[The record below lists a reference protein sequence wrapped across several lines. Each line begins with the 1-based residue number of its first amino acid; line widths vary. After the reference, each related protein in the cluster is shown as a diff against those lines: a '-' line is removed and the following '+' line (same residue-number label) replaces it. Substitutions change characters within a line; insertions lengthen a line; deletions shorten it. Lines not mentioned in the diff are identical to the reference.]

1 MRQQAMRDLGQLG
14 ESVFQKWAAEMGLI
28 VNYSKIDKAGWDFLV
43 EFPCTE
49 THSAAESAP
58 APIECKIQ
66 IKATDTLNKNNKIKI
81 SNLLRLA
88 KSPIPTFI
96 ILISFD
102 GGNEAQEARLVH
114 FDENLISRIM
124 KRVRE
129 IDQSPEQNRFNKRTI
144 TLPFGEDQRLPSL
157 DGLTLAAMISKYIP
171 SGLEEYVKRKQE
183 ILTRVGYEG
192 ISMEGSF
199 STSNEVGVEG
209 LINASLGLAESVEIT
224 NLIGHDCRFG
234 IRERHPSLNWEM
246 ARLSFPEVEPNLVGS
261 IEFKVEDREPPIT
274 TECRIYNSPLNRH
287 LPDKYKKLR
296 ISGKFFDLWIKP
308 HSGEANFTFSLE
320 GKHFTIQMMRKAT
333 MTLGMLAVAKKVFL
347 KIESNDLPE
356 LDFSITPNSINPS
369 WRLLEDLGNAC
380 YNLAAFFD
388 IDLTSPIE
396 FDQLVNDSKE
406 LSRIHNMI
414 NTPAELTAIE
424 FSLSEEIRDGLEKC
438 CCQFFVWCR
447 IGDFFAGAVF
457 SYSGVLLGIP
467 GNRFRLAPKKL
478 EVMERILTKS
488 CQGFD
493 EGVVARALSRAD
505 DKYEKAGFTVI
516 QIHS

>member
-28 VNYSKIDKAGWDFLV
+28 VNYSKIDMAGWDFLV
-43 EFPCTE
+43 EFPYTE

-66 IKATDTLNKNNKIKI
+66 IKATDTLSKRNSIKI

-88 KSPIPTFI
+88 KTPIPTFI
-96 ILISFD
+96 ILISFE
-102 GGNEAQEARLVH
+102 GRNEVQEARLAH
-114 FDENLISRIM
+114 FDEDLISRIM
-124 KRVRE
+124 KRVRK
-129 IDQSPEQNRFNKRTI
+129 IDQSSEQNRFNKRTM
-144 TLPFGEDQRLPSL
+144 TLTFHEDQRLQSL
-157 DGLTLAAMISKYIP
+157 DGFTLAATISSYIP
-171 SGLEEYVKRKQE
+171 SGLEKYIKKKQE
-183 ILTRVGYEG
+183 ILTRVGYED

-199 STSNEVGVEG
+199 CTSNEVGVES

-224 NLIGHDCRFG
+224 NLVGHDCRFG

-246 ARLSFPEVEPNLVGS
+246 ARLSFLEVEPNLVGS
-261 IEFKVEDREPPIT
+261 IEFKAEDRETSVT

-287 LPDKYKKLR
+287 LPNEYKKLR

-308 HSGEANFTFSLE
+308 HSREANFTYSLE

-333 MTLGMLAVAKKVFL
+333 RALGMLAVAKKVLL
-347 KIESNDLPE
+347 KIESNELE

-369 WRLLEDLGNAC
+369 WRRLEDLGNVC

-406 LSRIHNMI
+406 LNRIHDMI
-414 NTPAELTAIE
+414 NTPAELAAIE
-424 FSLSEEIRDGLEKC
+424 FSLSEEIREGLEKC
-438 CCQFFVWCR
+438 CCQLFVWCR
-447 IGDFFAGAVF
+447 IGDFLAGAVF

-478 EVMERILTKS
+478 EFMERVLTKS

-493 EGVVARALSRAD
+493 QGVVARALSRAD
-505 DKYEKAGFTVI
+505 DKYEKDGFTVI
-516 QIHS
+516 QLHS